1 MASLMKSSFLGQ
13 ASSVRP
19 TVRGPASRSGV
30 KVQAIF
36 TKSKASTK
44 TAYVCLDCGYL
55 YDGATPFEDLKSYAC
70 PVCGAPKRR
79 FKELKGNTAR
89 GNDPKSMVARKEK
102 LREQIVAEGG
112 NPDEGQNEFLIATGA
127 LIVGSLA
134 FLAYLNQ

>member
-1 MASLMKSSFLGQ
+1 MSRFVGLVYGITWLECSVCFFLAMQ
-13 ASSVRP
+13 PA
-19 TVRGPASRSGV
+19 VRGPASRSGV

-79 FKELKGNTAR
+79 
-89 GNDPKSMVARKEK
+89 
-102 LREQIVAEGG
+102 
-112 NPDEGQNEFLIATGA
+112 
-127 LIVGSLA
+127 
-134 FLAYLNQ
+134 